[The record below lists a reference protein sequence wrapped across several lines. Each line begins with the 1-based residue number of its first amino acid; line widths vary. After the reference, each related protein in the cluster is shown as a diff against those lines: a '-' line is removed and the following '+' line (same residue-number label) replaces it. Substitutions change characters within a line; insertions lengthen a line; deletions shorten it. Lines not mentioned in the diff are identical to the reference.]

1 MAKKKTEAQNIT
13 NSLVQNWAE
22 QNKQRLSEINTEN
35 PALYNGIIQ
44 ALNYLNQ
51 TLGGTGNLTPVE
63 LPKRKFNIGDKVRLS
78 FTPQV
83 QTILDYEW
91 VENKK
96 QWLYEMEGE
105 QSFREYESNLEL
117 VEDVQKPLWTKEDF
131 IDSVVIVDS
140 NAEARAYQKLVLELG
155 FTWNGGL
162 KTVFWTYARS
172 FLIDSEDQYIQAST
186 NVPSQATL
194 NMWNVKVINFRD
206 LGIEPIPEIV
216 SIDEFVDSSVLIEN
230 ESQYLFLTQKLEKG
244 FNVRFDSDTMPYV
257 GSYPRYFNIKGTKS
271 RGIKFT
277 VSSQAEFSI
286 YYTID
291 EFGYPYKKSYGKGD
305 RYIFKT
311 ANSYIYGK
319 KINGQ
324 INYEIDFSSPR
335 SLVSRWVNS
344 IEETT
349 DILWSEDKAFS
360 ESQLVKGISEGNILI
375 LKTPPKYRE
384 GQEFGGVKIMAIG
397 YDQDTHKYKYQVY
410 LQENKEFRR
419 FDSEEELQAFL
430 EISDMVD
437 WMESKSAKSER
448 STEAPFLVGDKVK
461 IPKTKR
467 GKKVKPNMSIVIDI
481 AEGLKQDYLYVTEV
495 DGDTLVLD
503 TKLTDTGDFFSIKK
517 DNIELY
523 HEKTSTKT
531 QPVTKFK
538 VGDKVKLPKTQD
550 FIALGS
556 AAQELVRK
564 AKTKSQDYLYV
575 NGLGYDFEG
584 NFNSVY
590 LNDEPDIGKGLPFN
604 MDELELYVESQVK
617 KIPQPKFKIG
627 DKVQFKG
634 ATLTLTVKGVDWK
647 PEANSYEYTLV
658 WDLDGQEIT
667 EWDTNLELAPAK
679 VVNPEPK
686 FKKGDSVTYRG
697 SQMTWTIEGV
707 KWNDFFKEYSYDLW
721 RDEDGK
727 TTIELESK
735 LEPWQTTQ
743 KPANNVDDDDLES
756 ALEDLEI

>member
-35 PALYNGIIQ
+35 PALYSGIVQ

-83 QTILDYEW
+83 QTILNYEW
-91 VENKK
+91 DDNKN

-105 QSFREYESNLEL
+105 QSFREYESNLEF
-117 VEDVQKPLWTKEDF
+117 VEEFQKPRWTKEDF
-131 IDSVVIVDS
+131 IDSVVIVDT
-140 NAEARAYQKLVLELG
+140 NAEARAYQKLVLGLG
-155 FTWNGGL
+155 FTWKGGENTL
-162 KTVFWTYARS
+162 FKTYARS
-172 FLIDSEDQYIQAST
+172 FLIDSEDQYIQASK

-206 LGIEPIPEIV
+206 LGIEPISEIV
-216 SIDEFVDSSVLIEN
+216 SIDEFLDSSVLVEN
-230 ESQYLFLTQKLEKG
+230 KEQDTFLTEKLAKG
-244 FNVRFDSDTMPYV
+244 FNIKFDSDTTPYV
-257 GSYPRYFNIKGTKS
+257 GYPRYFNIRSKE
-271 RGIKFT
+271 FT
-277 VSSQAEFSI
+277 ITSTSVFPI

-311 ANSYIYGK
+311 VNSYIYSK
-319 KINGQ
+319 KENGQ

-335 SLVSRWVNS
+335 SLISRWVINIDEPTNVIWTEDNS
-344 IEETT
+344 
-349 DILWSEDKAFS
+349 FS
-360 ESQLVKGISEGNILI
+360 ESQLVDGISKGSIFI
-375 LKTPPKYRE
+375 LKNPPKYRE
-384 GQEFGGVKIMAIG
+384 GQVFENVKIMAIG
-397 YDQDTHKYKYQVY
+397 YDQNTHKYKYQVY
-410 LQENKEFRR
+410 LKEEDEFRR
-419 FDSEEELQAFL
+419 FDSESELQAFL

-437 WMESKSAKSER
+437 WMESKSAKSDR

-467 GKKVKPNMSIVIDI
+467 GKKLQPNMSVVIDI
-481 AEGLKQDYLYVTEV
+481 AEGLNQDYLYVTEV
-495 DGDTLVLD
+495 DGDILVLD
-503 TKLTDTGDFFSIKK
+503 TKLTDTGDFFSIKN
-517 DNIELY
+517 DNIQLY
-523 HEKTSTKT
+523 NESERQQKP
-531 QPVTKFK
+531 QQKFK
-538 VGDKVKLPKTQD
+538 V
-550 FIALGS
+550 
-556 AAQELVRK
+556 
-564 AKTKSQDYLYV
+564 
-575 NGLGYDFEG
+575 
-584 NFNSVY
+584 
-590 LNDEPDIGKGLPFN
+590 
-604 MDELELYVESQVK
+604 
-617 KIPQPKFKIG
+617 G

-667 EWDTNLELAPAK
+667 EWDTNLELAPIK
-679 VVNPEPK
+679 EVKPEPK
-686 FKKGDSVTYRG
+686 FKKGDNVTYRG
-697 SQMTWTIEGV
+697 LQMTWTIEGV
-707 KWNDFFKEYSYDLW
+707 KWNDYFKEYSYDLW

-727 TTIELESK
+727 NTQELESK
-735 LEPWQTTQ
+735 LEPWQPIQ